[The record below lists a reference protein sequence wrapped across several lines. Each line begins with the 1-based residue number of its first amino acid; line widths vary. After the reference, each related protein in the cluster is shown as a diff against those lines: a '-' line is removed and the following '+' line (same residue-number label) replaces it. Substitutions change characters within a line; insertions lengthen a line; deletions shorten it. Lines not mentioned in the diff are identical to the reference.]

1 MRLTPALA
9 ALLFGALLVQG
20 AAAEPPPR
28 RERESQAIAPGL
40 NPQRNSQRMGPGEA
54 ARIAQQRHGGRVLA
68 VDPVENGY
76 RVKLLDA
83 GEVRMVF
90 IARD

>member
-1 MRLTPALA
+1 
-9 ALLFGALLVQG
+9 
-20 AAAEPPPR
+20 
-28 RERESQAIAPGL
+28 
-40 NPQRNSQRMGPGEA
+40 MGPGEA

>member
-1 MRLTPALA
+1 MRLIPALT
-9 ALLFGALLVQG
+9 ALLLGALLVQG
-20 AAAEPPPR
+20 AAADPPR

-40 NPQRNSQRMGPGEA
+40 SPQHNAQRMGPGEA

>member
-1 MRLTPALA
+1 MRLIPALT
-9 ALLFGALLVQG
+9 ALLLGALLVQG
-20 AAAEPPPR
+20 AAADPPR

-40 NPQRNSQRMGPGEA
+40 SPQRNAQRMGPGEA
-54 ARIAQQRHGGRVLA
+54 ARIAQQRHGGRVRA